1 MKTKKNLTANEQFI
15 LAIEFLSLANEYV
28 IEKKELTS
36 ITLAEWLDEL
46 QDPDKEI
53 PDSQWSIER
62 KFRLYTKKLKASGI
76 SLNLKTKKVSKLENS
91 DSFKILSLYYKD
103 ISVRITTKNSFA
115 FILRYRENNFL
126 VVLRELV
133 FIRYAIRYSLPVEFE
148 YHKMM
153 SLKTQSRRVI
163 PRYVHSKDEFLTLVA
178 TDNKD
183 NLSKHFILVNIVSI
197 QNDLFTSYKSQLVNP
212 KSLPAFDRNKF
223 EESPE
228 SSFRRPMITYT
239 IEFSSFSFERFVKTN
254 DVDYKILKQEG
265 QSVLAEIKSNDEFF
279 IRAVLFNFGK
289 HIKLLKPKKE
299 LQAFKEKIGLIYE
312 HYTSGK

>member
-91 DSFKILSLYYKD
+91 DSFKILSLYTKTFCENYNEKLL
-103 ISVRITTKNSFA
+103 RIHFK
-115 FILRYRENNFL
+115 YRENNFL
-126 VVLRELV
+126 AVLRELV
-133 FIRYAIRYSLPVEFE
+133 FIRYAIRFGLTLEFE

-153 SLKTQSRRVI
+153 TLKSFSRRVI
-163 PRYVHSKDEFLTLVA
+163 PRYVHTKDEFLTLVA

-183 NLSKHFILVNIVSI
+183 NMSKHFIMTNIVSF
-197 QNDLFTSYKSQLVNP
+197 QNDLFSAYKNQITKP
-212 KSLPAFDRNKF
+212 KKEIPFDKLKF

-228 SSFRRPMITYT
+228 ASFHRPMITYT
-239 IEFSSFSFERFVKTN
+239 IDFSSFSFERFIKTN
-254 DVDYKILKQEG
+254 DVDYKILKQDG

-279 IRAVLFNFGK
+279 IRSVLFNFGK

-299 LQAFKEKIGLIYE
+299 LQAFKEKIALLYE